1 MRDDVKTLMCFS
13 SIAGL
18 LLEFLTLLPEYQI
31 LRINIDEVAGAYKK
45 AGLSLWLFETTEV
58 FPSLHFT

>member
-1 MRDDVKTLMCFS
+1 MSFS
-13 SIAGL
+13 SIARL

-31 LRINIDEVAGAYKK
+31 LRINISEVATAYKK